1 MDLRF
6 GRVITRRNLSEIPVT
21 DLVIQAVEDLA
32 LQQGI
37 TTLKFTNNTRQN
49 IYPADW
55 MAGVEYEEPED
66 EEYHP
71 NYNQPVGDDE
81 DLIDDIYERVDR
93 AELEDIMGEHDEH
106 NEEEQTNIEEEPSS
120 NEEEKQN
127 EDEQI
132 NNDEENVEE
141 LQSDIEEE
149 EIEIGEQHIDDNP
162 DSNPENYNCMENPD
176 ATTVTDEEDEK
187 EETRT
192 RKSGRTITKPSRYN
206 ANQLGK
212 IERKH
217 LIFHQ
222 KNKNHDHNIEYD
234 ENIAI
239 IAAKTIET
247 ITHAVSQR
255 GAGFAQQYIIQKG
268 LRNFGVRGK
277 QAAIEE

>member
-1 MDLRF
+1 MDLRT
-6 GRVITRRNLSEIPVT
+6 GRVITRRNLTEIPVT
-21 DLVIQAVEDLA
+21 DLVIQAVENLA
-32 LQQGI
+32 LQQGL
-37 TTLKFTNNTRQN
+37 TTRKFTNNTRQN

-55 MAGVEYEEPED
+55 MAGVEYEEPID

-81 DLIDDIYERVDR
+81 DLEDDIYDRVDR
-93 AELEDIMGEHDEH
+93 AELEDIIGEHDEH
-106 NEEEQTNIEEEPSS
+106 NEEEQNNIEEDPSS
-120 NEEEKQN
+120 NEQEKHN

-132 NNDEENVEE
+132 NNDEEDVAEE
-141 LQSDIEEE
+141 QSDIEEE
-149 EIEIGEQHIDDNP
+149 GIEIGEQHLDENP
-162 DSNPENYNCMENPD
+162 DSDPENYNCIENPD
-176 ATTVTDEEDEK
+176 VTTVTDGEDEEK

-206 ANQLGK
+206 ANQIGK

-222 KNKNHDHNIEYD
+222 KNKNHEQNIEYD
-234 ENIAI
+234 ANIAI

-255 GAGFAQQYIIQKG
+255 GAAFAQ
-268 LRNFGVRGK
+268 
-277 QAAIEE
+277 